1 MVKNIHM
8 AMRRFSKRESEI
20 LDALYRIKEGSVA
33 DILAV
38 LDKPPSYDSIRTT
51 LRILEEKG
59 AVAHRREDRRFIY
72 APTLA
77 ERKAWQSTARR
88 LADVFF
94 DGSIER
100 AALAMLKVSDAALSE
115 EEIKRLER
123 KIARAEAVA
132 KKDSEQ

>member
-1 MVKNIHM
+1 MVIFFQM
-8 AMRRFSKRESEI
+8 QRFSKRESEI
-20 LDALYRIKEGSVA
+20 LDALYRIREGSVA
-33 DILAV
+33 DVVAA

-59 AVAHRREDRRFIY
+59 AVTHRRDDRRFVY
-72 APTLA
+72 APTVT

-94 DGSIER
+94 GGSIER

-115 EEIKRLER
+115 EEIERLE
-123 KIARAEAVA
+123 KKVARAERTAGRKDA
-132 KKDSEQ
+132 KQ